1 MDLMEYKSVELFCQ
15 YGVPA
20 HRGVVVDSVDEIDA
34 VKDLIEYPSVVKA
47 QVQIGG
53 RGKAGGI
60 KFANNLEEAKAAA
73 SAILGMDI
81 KGHTVKKIMFTK
93 KADVD
98 KELYISIMMD
108 RATKSP
114 IIIFSAKGGMDIE
127 AVAKETPE
135 DIIKVTVNPLIGIQ
149 PFMAKYLLSKAG
161 LDLSLAGGLFKV
173 ITAMYTMFDKHDC
186 MLVEINPLSV
196 NPEGEFLAIDGK
208 VSVDDNSIDIAVQ
221 RHPDIIEFRESISS
235 ATEEPLVKEA
245 RAYKFL
251 YVPCDE
257 SGDTAVMSNGSGMI
271 MTTMDRLAAKGIKT
285 CVGFDLGGGA
295 TSDRIAEAVRI
306 VTTNPNVKNL
316 FINIFGGITRCDEVA
331 GGIANI
337 FPKLNSDVCIV
348 IRMEGTNKDIGLKI
362 IESLG
367 NNVIAVDGIDSG
379 VDTLVQRRASK

>member
-1 MDLMEYKSVELFCQ
+1 MEYKSVELFCQ

-20 HRGVVVDSVDEIDA
+20 HRGVVVDSVDGIDA
-34 VKDLIEYPSVVKA
+34 VADQIEYPAVVKA

-60 KFANNLEEAKAAA
+60 KFAANLDEAKAAA
-73 SAILGMDI
+73 KQILGMDI
-81 KGHTVKKIMFTK
+81 KGHIVNKIMFVK
-93 KADVD
+93 KADVA

-108 RATKSP
+108 RATKCP

-127 AVAKETPE
+127 AVAKESPD
-135 DIIKVTVNPLIGIQ
+135 DIVKIVVNPLIGVQ

-173 ITAMYTMFDKHDC
+173 IKAMYEMFDKHDC

-221 RHPDIIEFRESISS
+221 RHPDIIEFRESI
-235 ATEEPLVKEA
+235 TNEDPLVKEA
-245 RAYKFL
+245 RAFKFL

-257 SGDTAVMSNGSGMI
+257 TGDTAVMSNGSGMI

-295 TSDRIAEAVRI
+295 TAERIKDAVRI
-306 VTTNPNVKNL
+306 VLSNPKVNNV

-331 GGIANI
+331 NGIAMI
-337 FPKLNSDVCIV
+337 LPTLHSSKTIV
-348 IRMEGTNKDIGLKI
+348 IRMEGTNKDIGLNI
-362 IESLG
+362 IAGLG
-367 NNVIAVDGIDSG
+367 DNVIAVDGIDSG
-379 VDTLVQRRASK
+379 VDTLVARRSAK

>member
-1 MDLMEYKSVELFCQ
+1 MEYKSVELFCQ

-20 HRGVVVDSVDEIDA
+20 HRGVVVDSLDEIDA
-34 VKDLIEYPSVVKA
+34 IADQIEYPAVVKA

-73 SAILGMDI
+73 KAILGMDI
-81 KGHTVKKIMFTK
+81 KGHIVKKIMFTK
-93 KADVD
+93 KAEVA

-108 RATKSP
+108 RGSKSP
-114 IIIFSAKGGMDIE
+114 IIIFSAHGGMDIE
-127 AVAKETPE
+127 AVAKETPDE
-135 DIIKVTVNPLIGIQ
+135 IIKVVVNPLIGVQ

-173 ITAMYTMFDKHDC
+173 INAMYTMFDKHDC

-221 RHPDIIEFRESISS
+221 RHPDIIEFRESIASQN
-235 ATEEPLVKEA
+235 EDPLIKEA
-245 RAYKFL
+245 RSFKFL

-257 SGDTAVMSNGSGMI
+257 TGDTAVMSNGSGMI

-295 TSDRIAEAVRI
+295 TAERIKEAVRI
-306 VTTNPNVKNL
+306 VTTNPKVNNV

-331 GGIANI
+331 NGIAAI
-337 FPKLNSDVCIV
+337 LPSLHESKTVV
-348 IRMEGTNKDIGLKI
+348 VRMEGTNKEIGLNVI
-362 IESLG
+362 AGLG
-367 NNVIAVDGIDSG
+367 DNVIAVDGIDSG
-379 VDTLVQRRASK
+379 VDTLVARRNAK

>member
-20 HRGVVVDSVDEIDA
+20 HRGIVVDSVDEIDSVA
-34 VKDLIEYPSVVKA
+34 DQIEYPAVVKA

-60 KFANNLEEAKAAA
+60 KFANNIDEAKAAA
-73 SAILGMDI
+73 GAILGMDI
-81 KGHTVKKIMFTK
+81 KGHTVRKIMFTK
-93 KADVD
+93 KAEVA

-108 RATKSP
+108 RSTKSP

-127 AVAKETPE
+127 AVAKESPE
-135 DIIKVTVNPLIGIQ
+135 DIVKIVVNPLIGIQ
-149 PFMAKYLLSKAG
+149 PFMAKYLLSKTG
-161 LDLSLAGGLFKV
+161 LDIKLAGGLYKV
-173 ITAMYTMFDKHDC
+173 IEAMYNMFDKHDC

-196 NPEGEFLAIDGK
+196 NPDGEFLAIDGK
-208 VSVDDNSIDIAVQ
+208 VSIDDNSIDIAVQ
-221 RHPDIIEFRESISS
+221 RHPDIIEFRESI
-235 ATEEPLVKEA
+235 TNEDPLVKEA

-257 SGDTAVMSNGSGMI
+257 TGDTAVMSNGSGMI

-295 TSDRIAEAVRI
+295 TSDRIAQAVRI
-306 VTTNPNVKNL
+306 VTANPKVKNL

-331 GGIANI
+331 GGIANMV
-337 FPKLNSDVCIV
+337 PQLHSDTVIV
-348 IRMEGTNKDIGLKI
+348 VRMEGTNKDIGLKI
-362 IESLG
+362 IGDLG
-367 NNVIAVDGIDSG
+367 DNVIAVDGIDSG
-379 VDTLVQRRASK
+379 VDTLVARRG

>member
-20 HRGVVVDSVDEIDA
+20 HRGVVVDSIDEIDA
-34 VKDLIEYPSVVKA
+34 IADQIEYPAVVKA

-60 KFANNLEEAKAAA
+60 KFANNLEEAKARA
-73 SAILGMDI
+73 SEILGMDI
-81 KGHTVKKIMFTK
+81 KGHIVNKIMFTK
-93 KADVD
+93 KAEVD

-108 RATKSP
+108 RATKCP

-127 AVAKETPE
+127 SVAKETPDE
-135 DIIKVTVNPLIGIQ
+135 IVKVVVNPLIGVQ

-161 LDLSLAGGLFKV
+161 LDLKLAGGLFKV
-173 ITAMYTMFDKHDC
+173 ISAMYTMFDKHDC

-221 RHPDIIEFRESISS
+221 RHPDIIEFRESI
-235 ATEEPLVKEA
+235 TNEDPLVKEA
-245 RAYKFL
+245 RQFKFL

-257 SGDTAVMSNGSGMI
+257 TGDTAVMSNGSGMI

-295 TSDRIAEAVRI
+295 TAERIKDAVRI
-306 VTTNPNVKNL
+306 VLSNPKVNNV

-331 GGIANI
+331 GGIEMI
-337 FPKLNSDVCIV
+337 LPSLHSSKTIV
-348 IRMEGTNKDIGLKI
+348 IRMEGTNKDKGLEIIGR
-362 IESLG
+362 LG
-367 NNVIAVDGIDSG
+367 DNVIAVDGIDSG
-379 VDTLVQRRASK
+379 VDTLVARRASK